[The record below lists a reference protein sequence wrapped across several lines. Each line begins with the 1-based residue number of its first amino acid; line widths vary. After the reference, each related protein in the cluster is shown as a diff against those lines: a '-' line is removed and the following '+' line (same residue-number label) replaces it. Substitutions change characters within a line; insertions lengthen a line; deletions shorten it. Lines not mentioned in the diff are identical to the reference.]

1 MAIAYVKK
9 EDIKLDFVN
18 GFAMTEMLP
27 GAYEYPPVK
36 NFRGVVKA
44 GCCASPEVPVDK
56 MQVYCLTDGRGYV
69 TTQDKV
75 FTVEELS
82 FFVPEYGTPFTIH
95 ALTEMTFT
103 MFEVTMGPR
112 DWEVY
117 NRSHTVMP
125 FFRKVS
131 DSEEYW
137 QDCKTPGTRSWSI
150 INGKQLYPIICGVV
164 ASGEGGTIEKGH
176 PSVAQW
182 NVILE
187 DTDLDLTIAG
197 EGTVEQKGG
206 DFSYVPAGP
215 DHSLVARPGK
225 HLKYIWFEYFV

>member
-9 EDIKLDFVN
+9 EDIVLNFEN
-18 GFAMTEMLP
+18 GFAMTEMLA
-27 GAYEYPPVK
+27 GAYTYPPVR

-44 GCCASPEVPVDK
+44 GCCAQPPMHEGCL
-56 MQVYCLTDGRGYV
+56 QVYCLTDGRGYV

-82 FFVPEYGTPFTIH
+82 FFVPAVGVPFTIH

-103 MFEVTMGPR
+103 AFIIKMGER
-112 DWEVY
+112 DWAVH
-117 NRSHTVMP
+117 NRSRLVLP

-137 QDCKTPGTRSWSI
+137 QSCKTEGTRSWSI
-150 INGKQLYPIICGVV
+150 INGKQLFPVIMGVV
-164 ASGEGGTIEKGH
+164 KSGEGGTIEKGH

-182 NVILE
+182 NVILG
-187 DTDLDLTIAG
+187 DSDIDLTIDG

-225 HLKYIWFEYFV
+225 TLHYIWFEYFV